1 MYQKLFSLQENAF
14 KVIANQKRL
23 EIIQLLGNRELSVTE
38 MTEMLGL
45 RQANLSQHLAPL
57 RQAGIVE
64 TRRDGV
70 SVYYHLTDQRIADAC
85 GLIKDFLQDQH
96 RFNPEMQELL
106 EHQYD
111 MYPVV
116 KDVVCGMRISV
127 SRAGEVIKY
136 SDHTYYFCASG
147 CKSKFEAKPTKYA
160 LQEELSYGNR

>member
-23 EIIQLLGNRELSVTE
+23 EIIQLLSNQELSVSE

-45 RQANLSQHLAPL
+45 PQANLSQHLAPL
-57 RQAGIVE
+57 RQAGIVQ

-70 SVYYHLTDQRIADAC
+70 NVYYHLSDQRIAEAC

-96 RFNPEMQELL
+96 RFNPEIQELL
-106 EHQYD
+106 EYQDD

-127 SRAGEVIKY
+127 SRAGEII
-136 SDHTYYFCASG
+136 SRDGQTYYFCASG
-147 CKSKFEAKPTKYA
+147 CKSKFEAKPAKYVVKK
-160 LQEELSYGNR
+160 ELAYGNR

>member
-1 MYQKLFSLQENAF
+1 MYQQLFSLQENAF

-23 EIIQLLGNRELSVTE
+23 EIIQLLGNRELSVSE

-70 SVYYHLTDQRIADAC
+70 TVHYHLTDQRIAEAC

-96 RFNPEMQELL
+96 KFNPEVQELL
-106 EHQYD
+106 EHQDD

-116 KDVVCGMRISV
+116 KDAVCGMRISV
-127 SRAGEVIKY
+127 SRAGEVIKHN
-136 SDHTYYFCASG
+136 DRNYYFCASG
-147 CKSKFEAKPTKYA
+147 CKAKFEAKPSKYV
-160 LQEELSYGNR
+160 LKEGVVYGSR

>member
-1 MYQKLFSLQENAF
+1 MYQKLFSLQEDAF

-23 EIIQLLGNRELSVTE
+23 EIIQLLGSRELTVTE
-38 MTEMLGL
+38 MKEMLGI

-70 SVYYHLTDQRIADAC
+70 SVYYHLSDQRIADAC

-96 RFNPEMQELL
+96 KFNPEIQELL
-106 EHQYD
+106 EHQD
-111 MYPVV
+111 GMYPVV

-136 SDHTYYFCASG
+136 EDHTYYFCASG
-147 CKSKFEAKPTKYA
+147 CKNKFEARPAKYKVS
-160 LQEELSYGNR
+160 EEAIHGNR